1 MARSSPERI
10 ADTSVTSAGTTLGA
24 ALDKPLSRLLKV
36 RPVTM
41 NGLRFLKRF
50 RPKRRC
56 APTREQDATP
66 TLAWRG
72 ANQSYQNIRT
82 RQTHSIGQSTRDC
95 LRSRRHA
102 SIGIRGQLPV
112 RAPTRRTCSAPQK
125 IGTPVSGAPGSH
137 PTALSLE
144 SLPCPP
150 RESRRST
157 GKRLEWSPS
166 TCHPFHPSAQCSCPA
181 SWPQVCR
188 RLRSSILLVRCR
200 PLSASSGPQQLTG
213 QRQRDR

>member
-56 APTREQDATP
+56 APSRERDATP
-66 TLAWRG
+66 TLAWPG
-72 ANQSYQNIRT
+72 RT
-82 RQTHSIGQSTRDC
+82 IVPEHPNLTDTLDRSIDE
-95 LRSRRHA
+95 RSSQVRRRA

-112 RAPTRRTCSAPQK
+112 PAPPRRTCSAHQQ
-125 IGTPVSGAPGSH
+125 IGTPLSGAPGLH
-137 PTALSLE
+137 L
-144 SLPCPP
+144 
-150 RESRRST
+150 RRRSVWHHYRVHHVNHAV
-157 GKRLEWSPS
+157 RLENGWNGHHRHA
-166 TCHPFHPSAQCSCPA
+166 TLF
-181 SWPQVCR
+181 
-188 RLRSSILLVRCR
+188 ILQHKVLALHHGHKWA
-200 PLSASSGPQQLTG
+200 PP
-213 QRQRDR
+213 